1 MLRTTMLLVVLLAS
15 LFVQRPVVAADF
27 ARNYGGTVGA
37 TVMVEANA
45 VDALGNSY
53 VAGHFDSATL
63 AVGNVTLTRIGSAD
77 GFVAKVDANGNTI
90 WARNFGGSGVAA
102 NGQSIAVDVAGS
114 VYLTGSFESGNL
126 TTPALARIG
135 KTDAFVIKLDATGAT
150 AWARNFGG
158 TGAVA
163 SARGG
168 RPGRQRQHLPR
179 RHLSTCQPH
188 DTATNHY
195 RGTNAFAIKLD
206 ATGATTWARN
216 FGGPGAGARGHS
228 IAVDD
233 AGNAYLSG
241 DFFGANLTAPALA
254 LIGYTD
260 AFAIKLDAGGATTW
274 ARNFGGSIAHAS
286 GQSIAV
292 DGAGDVYLGGTIAQA
307 NLTTPPLTRIGG
319 TDALAIKLDATGAIV
334 WARNIGGVGAFA
346 SSQSLAVDDDGN
358 VYLGGSFHN
367 ASVTDPA

>member
-158 TGAVA
+158 AGAVA
-163 SARGG
+163 SPQAVALDGSGNIYLGG
-168 RPGRQRQHLPR
+168 TFQLASLTTPPLTTIG
-179 RHLSTCQPH
+179 S
-188 DTATNHY
+188 
-195 RGTNAFAIKLD
+195 TNAFAIKLD

-241 DFFGANLTAPALA
+241 DFLA
-254 LIGYTD
+254 RTL
-260 AFAIKLDAGGATTW
+260 
-274 ARNFGGSIAHAS
+274 RRRRS
-286 GQSIAV
+286 
-292 DGAGDVYLGGTIAQA
+292 
-307 NLTTPPLTRIGG
+307 P
-319 TDALAIKLDATGAIV
+319 
-334 WARNIGGVGAFA
+334 
-346 SSQSLAVDDDGN
+346 
-358 VYLGGSFHN
+358 
-367 ASVTDPA
+367 